1 MKKLCFGLK
10 LLVAG
15 LALVTLMSAAD
26 AQDSAALRPPK
37 GVKVAIVVFE
47 DLQCPRCA
55 IMAPQVE
62 EASRNFKVP
71 VMRHDYPLPMHS
83 WSYDAAVLA
92 RYFDTQSKDLGNEFR
107 DTVFKNQNDI
117 TRGNLHDFAQKFAND
132 HKVDL
137 PFVIDPQGKLADEV
151 NTDKNL
157 GNKMGINHTPTIYVV
172 SSKPEAQPLEVND
185 ATQLAQAI
193 EQVRQ

>member
-1 MKKLCFGLK
+1 
-10 LLVAG
+10 
-15 LALVTLMSAAD
+15 
-26 AQDSAALRPPK
+26 
-37 GVKVAIVVFE
+37 
-47 DLQCPRCA
+47 
-55 IMAPQVE
+55 MAPQVE

-71 VMRHDYPLPMHS
+71 VMRHDYPLPMHA

-92 RYFDTQSKDLGNEFR
+92 RYFDTQSKNLGNEFR

-117 TRGNLHDFAQKFAND
+117 TRGNLHEFAQKFAND

-151 NTDKNL
+151 NADKNL
-157 GNKMGINHTPTIYVV
+157 GNRMGINHTPTIYVV
-172 SSKPEAQPLEVND
+172 TSNPSAQPVEVND

>member
-1 MKKLCFGLK
+1 MKKLRFGLK

-15 LALVTLMSAAD
+15 LMLVTLMSAAD
-26 AQDSAALRPPK
+26 AQDSAALHPPK
-37 GVKVAIVVFE
+37 GAKVAIVVFE

-55 IMAPQVE
+55 VMAPQVE

-92 RYFDTQSKDLGNEFR
+92 RYFDNQSKDLGNEFR

-151 NTDKNL
+151 NADKNL

-172 SSKPEAQPLEVND
+172 SSKPSAQPVEVND

>member
-1 MKKLCFGLK
+1 MKKLRFGLK

-15 LALVTLMSAAD
+15 LMLVTLMSAAD
-26 AQDSAALRPPK
+26 AQDSAALHPPK
-37 GVKVAIVVFE
+37 GAKVAIVVFE

-55 IMAPQVE
+55 VMAPQVE

-71 VMRHDYPLPMHS
+71 VMRHDYPLPMHN

-92 RYFDTQSKDLGNEFR
+92 RYFDNQSKDLGNEFR

-151 NTDKNL
+151 NADKNL
-157 GNKMGINHTPTIYVV
+157 GNKMCINHTPTIYVV
-172 SSKPEAQPLEVND
+172 SSKPSAQPVEVND